1 MAHHEIPV
9 ILIDGLPVPQI
20 PAPGT
25 LHVDD
30 TVRYTSVDGEVRIEF
45 ELPFSGVTDVI
56 LEGEIRKMTHVGNFF
71 CKCFVVLPSGA
82 EIGWAP
88 DRPKAGGEHDVR
100 P

>member
-9 ILIDGLPVPQI
+9 ILIDGLPIPQI

-25 LHVDD
+25 LHVGD

-45 ELPFSGVTDVI
+45 ELPFSDVNDVI
-56 LEGEIRKMTHVGNFF
+56 RGGEIRLMTRAGNFF
-71 CKCFVVLPSGA
+71 CKCFLVLPSGT

-88 DRPKAGGEHDVR
+88 NRPRLVASTM
-100 P
+100 